1 MNIIARPALGIGI
14 GAGIAAAISETAI
27 AATVGLADA
36 DLIAVKV
43 AAVSFAV
50 WFVCQVVQARTY

>member
-1 MNIIARPALGIGI
+1 MHILTRPALGIGI
-14 GAGIAAAISETAI
+14 GAVIAAMVSRTAF
-27 AATVGLADA
+27 AATIGLVDA

-50 WFVCQVVQARTY
+50 WFVCQVVQARRY

>member
-1 MNIIARPALGIGI
+1 MDIITRAALGIGF
-14 GAGIAAAISETAI
+14 GASSAAIVSKTAF

-50 WFVCQVVQARTY
+50 WFLCLLVQARRY